1 MVEALLVLWLCVCGV
16 LFLVLGGR
24 RPKGFPP
31 GPRPLPLLG
40 NLLLLNPTNPLKDLH
55 KLAEQYGPVFSIFI
69 GGRVAV
75 VLDGQKAVREALV
88 TKAGEFTGRPDHIM
102 ISHMAEG
109 KGVILADAGP
119 SWKAH
124 RRFALS
130 TLRNFGLGKHTMEER
145 ILEELT
151 HVCALLEKSAGGCM
165 DPQHLFHHAASNIIC
180 SVIFGSRFHYEDP
193 YFQKLITM
201 MEEIN
206 KLAIGPWAMLYDIAP
221 ALRVFPL
228 PFRKVF
234 QHYQRLRE
242 HMKTVV
248 RQHQRA
254 THTYT
259 HTDIHTDTHTDTHT
273 DPPRDMID
281 CYLQEMQKRA
291 GDDSAFDDSHLES
304 LLIDLFVAG
313 TDTTSNTLRCACL
326 YLMTHTHI
334 QERCHEEIDS
344 VLGSRESVSY
354 EDRHSM
360 PYLQAVIHE
369 SQRVADVV
377 PLSVFHTTTT
387 HTQLHGYNIPKGTM
401 VIPNLSSVLREE
413 GQWKFPHEFN
423 PLNFLN
429 EHGEFTKPDAFLPF
443 SAGTRVCLGESLAR
457 MELFLI
463 LVTVLRR
470 FRLRWPEGAR
480 EPDFQLLFG
489 ATQSPKPYRMAVE
502 LRNMH
507 S

>member
-1 MVEALLVLWLCVCGV
+1 MVGALLVLWLCVCGV
-16 LFLVLGGR
+16 VFLLLGGR
-24 RPKGFPP
+24 RPKDFPP

-88 TKAGEFTGRPDHIM
+88 SQAVEFTGRPDHIM
-102 ISHMAEG
+102 LSHMTEG
-109 KGVILADAGP
+109 KGVVLADAGP

-130 TLRNFGLGKHTMEER
+130 TLRNFGLGKHTMEQR

-151 HVCALLEKSAGGCM
+151 HVCVVLEKSAGGCM
-165 DPQHLFHHAASNIIC
+165 DPQHLFHRAASNIIC
-180 SVIFGSRFHYEDP
+180 SVIYGSRFHYEDP
-193 YFQKLITM
+193 YFQTLINM
-201 MEEIN
+201 MEDITQ
-206 KLAIGPWAMLYDIAP
+206 LGMGPWAMLYDIAP

-234 QHYQRLRE
+234 RHYQRLRE
-242 HMKTVV
+242 HMRKVI
-248 RQHQRA
+248 RQHQQP
-254 THTYT
+254 THN
-259 HTDIHTDTHTDTHT
+259 HTHT
-273 DPPRDMID
+273 DPPRDLID
-281 CYLQEMQKRA
+281 CYLKEMQKRA

-334 QERCHEEIDS
+334 QERCHEEIDT
-344 VLGSRESVSY
+344 VLGSCESVSY

-360 PYLQAVIHE
+360 PYVQAMIHE
-369 SQRVADVV
+369 AQRMADVL
-377 PLSVFHTTTT
+377 PLSIFHTTTT
-387 HTQLHGYNIPKGTM
+387 HTQLHGYTIPKGTM
-401 VIPNLSSVLREE
+401 VIPNLSSALREE

-423 PLNFLN
+423 PHNFLN
-429 EHGEFTKPDAFLPF
+429 EHGEFIKPDAFLPF
-443 SAGTRVCLGESLAR
+443 SAGPRVCLGESLAR

-463 LVTVLRR
+463 LVTMLRR

-489 ATQSPKPYRMAVE
+489 ITQSSKPYHMAVE
-502 LRNMH
+502 LRNTH